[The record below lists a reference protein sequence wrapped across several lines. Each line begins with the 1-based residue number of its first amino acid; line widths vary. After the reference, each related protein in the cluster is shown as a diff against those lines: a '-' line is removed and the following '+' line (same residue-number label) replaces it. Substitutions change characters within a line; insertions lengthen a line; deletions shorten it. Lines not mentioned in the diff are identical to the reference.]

1 MFLIVV
7 GLNHRTAPVQVRER
21 FSFTP
26 AQARELLVELKR
38 KPGVEAAVLL
48 STCNR
53 TEFYLLL
60 SKEVARTAVI
70 EVISRRTGVEFET
83 GLKPYLYAHTER
95 NCVKHLFRVAS
106 GLDSMVLGETQILGQ
121 VRDAYHLALEVGAT
135 ESYFN
140 ALFQQALAVGKR
152 VRTETGIDRNAVS
165 VSSAAVEL
173 ARQALGSL
181 AGRTVLI
188 VGAGKMGELTAKHLV
203 ANGVA
208 GVIVSNRSFDHA
220 QELAA
225 RFGGRAVRFDELYEQ
240 MLDADIVISCTAA
253 THYVIH
259 AEAMLEVMRRRGG
272 RKLFL
277 IDIAVPR
284 DVDPEVGKL
293 PGVMLY
299 DIDALGKVVDENYA
313 ARRQAAVQA
322 EAIIEEEVDKFL
334 RRQAERAVVPLI
346 AALKERGEEIKQREL
361 KRALNR
367 LGPLTPQ
374 QQKAVL
380 SLANSLVN
388 QLLHDPIVRLK
399 ELALTTRGHVYAEAL
414 QELFNLEIEKAEAR
428 SECSSGG
435 KS

>member
-26 AQARELLVELKR
+26 TQARELLVELKR
-38 KPGVEAAVLL
+38 RSGVEAVVLL

-70 EVISRRTGVEFET
+70 EVISRRAGVEFET

-152 VRTETGIDRNAVS
+152 VRVETGIDRNAVS

-173 ARQALGSL
+173 VRQALGSL
-181 AGRTVLI
+181 AERTVLI
-188 VGAGKMGELTAKHLV
+188 VGAGKMGELTVKHLV

-220 QELAA
+220 RELAA

-259 AEAMLEVMRRRGG
+259 AGAVAEVMRRRGG

-293 PGVMLY
+293 PGVTLY
-299 DIDALGKVVDENYA
+299 DIDALSKVVDENYA

-334 RRQAERAVVPLI
+334 RRQAERAVVPVI

-399 ELALTTRGHVYAEAL
+399 ELALTTRGHVYAETL

>member
-7 GLNHRTAPVQVRER
+7 GLNHRTAPVRVRER
-21 FSFTP
+21 FAFTP
-26 AQARELLVELKR
+26 LQARELLAELKCR
-38 KPGVEAAVLL
+38 SGVEAVVLL

-60 SKEVARTAVI
+60 SKGVARTAVI
-70 EVISRRTGVEFET
+70 EVISRWTGVEFESS
-83 GLKPYLYAHTER
+83 LKPFLYAHTER
-95 NCVKHLFRVAS
+95 NCVRHLFRVAA
-106 GLDSMVLGETQILGQ
+106 GLDSMILGETQIMGQ
-121 VRDAYHLALEVGAT
+121 VRDAYHLALEAGAT

-152 VRTETGIDRNAVS
+152 VRTETGIDRNPVS

-173 ARQALGSL
+173 ARQALGGL
-181 AGRTVLI
+181 AGRTVLV
-188 VGAGKMGELTAKHLV
+188 VGAGKIGELTARYLV
-203 ANGVA
+203 DSGVS

-220 QELAA
+220 QELAD
-225 RFGGRAVRFDELYEQ
+225 RFGGRAVRFQELYDR

-259 AEAMLEVMRRRGG
+259 APAMAEVMRRRAG
-272 RKLFL
+272 KKIFL

-284 DVDPEVGKL
+284 DVDPEVGLL
-293 PGVMLY
+293 PGVALY

-313 ARRQAAVQA
+313 LRRQAAVQA
-322 EAIIEEEVDKFL
+322 EAIIEDEVDKFL
-334 RRQAERAVVPLI
+334 QRQAERAVVPVI
-346 AALKERGEEIKQREL
+346 AALKERGETIKQREL

-374 QQKAVL
+374 QQKIIL

-388 QLLHDPIVRLK
+388 QLLHAPVVRLK
-399 ELALTTRGHVYAEAL
+399 EMALTTRGHIYAGTL
-414 QELFNLEIEKAEAR
+414 KELFDLEREAATE
-428 SECSSGG
+428 SECGSGG
-435 KS
+435 SN